1 MRKKLNELRRLL
13 AVAVIIQAGLLVFF
27 RTGLNRSITTAAI
40 ILIVEAVLLYFS
52 TDRFVSLITDH
63 STEIQAVLGT
73 SAEEAF
79 LFGEVGMV
87 HYDEEHVITWMSEL
101 FEQRGINRVG
111 TKVLAWLPEAD
122 DLINGRS
129 DIAQV
134 ELDERSYQITR
145 KEDEAVLFFRDV
157 TDMIRY
163 QKAYEQGMPVVGMAS
178 LDNYEESTQYEDETV
193 VSAINVAVR
202 SPLTEY
208 CKNHGI
214 MVKRVNNYRYLLL
227 LNERIFNDLAADRFS
242 ILNTVRRAAQKQ
254 DVSITLSMAFARGTE
269 NYQELDD
276 MVTRLM
282 DLAQS
287 RGGDQVAVQVA
298 GEDVKYFG
306 GSSEAAEKRSRVRVR
321 VMAHTLRELISRSS
335 NVIICGHKEADFDCI
350 GSAIGMAKVS
360 QALRRQAVIIAR
372 TGGIEEKLAQVME
385 EHKEE
390 LRQELTFVT
399 ESEALNQL
407 QENTLV
413 IMVDHHNVRQS
424 NGARVLEQAKNVV
437 IIDHHRR
444 SSEMGVKPVLV
455 YIEAGASSACE
466 LVTELIP
473 YISNRAE
480 ITELEATIML
490 AGMTVDTGHFRV
502 RTGARTYDAASTLRR
517 FGADP
522 LAVDE
527 FLKDSY
533 EQFAQKAAVM
543 NMSERMDRGIVIAP
557 VRGMILSRSMM
568 SQAADSLLEIQG
580 VEAAFVLANN
590 TDGETAISARSAG
603 RVNVQRIMEKMQ
615 GGGHMTAA
623 AMQRPRTDIEEVRK
637 ELIDTIEEYF
647 REVHQNEGNSE
658 K

>member
-13 AVAVIIQAGLLVFF
+13 AIAVIIQAGLLVFF
-27 RTGLNRSITTAAI
+27 RTGLNRGILTATI

-122 DLINGRS
+122 DLINGRT
-129 DIAQV
+129 DTVQV
-134 ELDERSYQITR
+134 ELDERTYQITR

-157 TDMIRY
+157 TEMIRY
-163 QKAYEQGMPVVGMAS
+163 QKSYEQGMPVVGMAS

-227 LNERIFNDLAADRFS
+227 LNEKIFNDLAADRFS

-254 DVSITLSMAFARGTE
+254 DVSITLSMALARGTE

-350 GSAIGMAKVS
+350 GSAIGMAKVA
-360 QALRRQAVIIAR
+360 QALRRPAAIIAR
-372 TGGIEEKLAQVME
+372 TGGIEEKLAQVMSD
-385 EHKEE
+385 HKDE
-390 LRQELTFVT
+390 LRQELNFVT

-517 FGADP
+517 YGADP
-522 LAVDE
+522 LQVDE
-527 FLKDSY
+527 YLKDSY

-543 NMSERMDRGIVIAP
+543 NMSERMDRGVVIAP

-568 SQAADSLLEIQG
+568 SQAADNLLEIQG

-603 RVNVQRIMEKMQ
+603 RINVQRIMEKMQ

-623 AMQRPRTDIEEVRK
+623 AMQRPRTDIDEVRK

-647 REVHQNEGNSE
+647 REVQQNESNSE

>member
-1 MRKKLNELRRLL
+1 
-13 AVAVIIQAGLLVFF
+13 
-27 RTGLNRSITTAAI
+27 
-40 ILIVEAVLLYFS
+40 
-52 TDRFVSLITDH
+52 
-63 STEIQAVLGT
+63 
-73 SAEEAF
+73 
-79 LFGEVGMV
+79 
-87 HYDEEHVITWMSEL
+87 MS
-101 FEQRGINRVG
+101 
-111 TKVLAWLPEAD
+111 
-122 DLINGRS
+122 
-129 DIAQV
+129 
-134 ELDERSYQITR
+134 
-145 KEDEAVLFFRDV
+145 
-157 TDMIRY
+157 
-163 QKAYEQGMPVVGMAS
+163 VVGMAS

-227 LNERIFNDLAADRFS
+227 LNEKIFNDLAADRFS

-350 GSAIGMAKVS
+350 GSAIGMAKVA
-360 QALRRQAVIIAR
+360 QALRRPAAIIAR
-372 TGGIEEKLAQVME
+372 TGGIEEKLAQVMSD
-385 EHKEE
+385 HKDE
-390 LRQELTFVT
+390 LRQELNFVT

-517 FGADP
+517 YGADP
-522 LAVDE
+522 LQVDE
-527 FLKDSY
+527 YLKDSY

-543 NMSERMDRGIVIAP
+543 NMSERMDRGVVIAP

-568 SQAADSLLEIQG
+568 SQAADNLLEIQG

-603 RVNVQRIMEKMQ
+603 RINVQRIMEKMQ

-623 AMQRPRTDIEEVRK
+623 AMQRPRTDIDEVRK

-647 REVHQNEGNSE
+647 REVQQNESNSE

>member
-527 FLKDSY
+527 YLKDSY

>member
-157 TDMIRY
+157 TEMIRY

-437 IIDHHRR
+437 IIYHHRR

-527 FLKDSY
+527 YLKDSY

-637 ELIDTIEEYF
+637 ELIDIIEEYF